1 MRTDA
6 PPAAALFLF
15 AHQDDEYG
23 VFQRILDCRR
33 RGLRVAC
40 AYLTDGATAS
50 ASAATRNAESLAVL
64 GQLGVA
70 AGDIA
75 FAGLETGIGDGR
87 LPHHL
92 APGAAWLERW
102 FGRWLECCGAVDS
115 LHVPAWEGGHHDH
128 DAVHVLGVTAAAQRG
143 WLARSWQY
151 PLYQAA
157 GLPGSIMLRVM
168 APLPANGPVTSWPIA
183 WPARLRFLRYCLAYP
198 SQRRIWAWL
207 FPHVLAHYLRHG
219 VQALQPVSLARLG
232 ERPHPGPLYYEK
244 RKLFTWNEMQAALA
258 AWRAASPNHQ

>member
-1 MRTDA
+1 MRSD
-6 PPAAALFLF
+6 PPSAALFLF

-40 AYLTDGATAS
+40 AYLTDGATAR

-64 GQLGVA
+64 VQLGVA

-75 FAGLETGIGDGR
+75 FGGLEAGIGDGR
-87 LPHHL
+87 LPRRL

-102 FGRWLECCGAVDS
+102 LDRFDAPDS
-115 LHVPAWEGGHHDH
+115 LHAPAWEGGHHDH
-128 DAVHVLGVTAAAQRG
+128 DAVHVLAVSAAAQRG
-143 WLARSWQY
+143 WLARTWQF

-157 GLPGSIMLRVM
+157 GLPGARMLRVM
-168 APLPANGPVTSWPIA
+168 APLPANGPVAFSPIDWPT
-183 WPARLRFLRYCLAYP
+183 RLRLLRYCLAYP
-198 SQRRIWAWL
+198 SQRNIWAWL
-207 FPHVLAHYLRHG
+207 FPYVLAHYLRHG
-219 VQALQPVSLARLG
+219 TQALQPVSLERLR

-244 RKLFTWNEMQAALA
+244 RKLFTWGEMQAALA
-258 AWRAASPNHQ
+258 AWRAASPTNNKDLQ

>member
-1 MRTDA
+1 MNADA
-6 PPAAALFLF
+6 PPSAALFLF

-64 GQLGVA
+64 GRLGVA
-70 AGDIA
+70 AGDVA
-75 FAGLETGIGDGR
+75 FGGLEAGIADGR
-87 LPHHL
+87 LPRQL

-102 FGRWLECCGAVDS
+102 LDRFDTLDS
-115 LHVPAWEGGHHDH
+115 LHAPAWEGGHHDH
-128 DAVHVLGVTAAAQRG
+128 DALHVLAVSAAAQRG
-143 WLARSWQY
+143 ALARTWQY

-157 GLPGSIMLRVM
+157 GLPGSSMLRVM
-168 APLPANGPVTSWPIA
+168 APLPANGPVTFSPIDWPT
-183 WPARLRFLRYCLAYP
+183 RLRFLRYCLAYP

-219 VQALQPVSLARLG
+219 VQALQPVLLERLG

-244 RKLFTWNEMQAALA
+244 RKLFTWIEMQAALA
-258 AWRAASPNHQ
+258 GWRAACPSQQQNAQ

>member
-1 MRTDA
+1 MRSDA

-64 GQLGVA
+64 AQLGVQ

-75 FAGLETGIGDGR
+75 FGGLATGIGDGR

-92 APGAAWLERW
+92 GRGEAWLA
-102 FGRWLECCGAVDS
+102 GWLEHFDAVDS
-115 LHVPAWEGGHHDH
+115 LHAPAWEGGHHDH
-128 DAVHVLGVTAAAQRG
+128 DAVHALAVTAAAQRG
-143 WLARSWQY
+143 WLARTWQFS
-151 PLYQAA
+151 LYQAA
-157 GLPGSIMLRVM
+157 GLPGTVLLRVM
-168 APLPANGPVTSWPIA
+168 APLPANGPVTIAPIDWPT
-183 WPARLRFLRYCLAYP
+183 RLRFLRYCLAYP
-198 SQRRIWAWL
+198 SQRRIWSWL
-207 FPHVLAHYLRHG
+207 FPQVLAYYLWHG
-219 VQALQPVSLARLG
+219 VQALQPVSLERLA
-232 ERPHPGPLYYEK
+232 ERPHAGLLYYEK
-244 RKLFTWNEMQAALA
+244 RNFFTWSAMQAALA
-258 AWRAASPNHQ
+258 AWRAASPNQQ